1 MKCGEIR
8 FREEAKPMSD
18 FLSSKD
24 LRIHAASNWVILA
37 SKYRWLWF
45 LSRIFSKDKKVNY
58 AVDKVKDR
66 DIYLE
71 HVQSEGQ
78 EREDDDVSVV

>member
-1 MKCGEIR
+1 MMKCGEIR

-37 SKYRWLWF
+37 SKYR
-45 LSRIFSKDKKVNY
+45 
-58 AVDKVKDR
+58 
-66 DIYLE
+66 
-71 HVQSEGQ
+71 
-78 EREDDDVSVV
+78 